1 MTTQDH
7 VTVYA
12 GTARGQVLI
21 PPSKSIAHR
30 ALICAALCPPGSVS
44 RLSYMPCNEDID
56 ATIDGLRALGVN
68 IDEQCGEDNT
78 RVLTVEG
85 CGGEWS
91 PSEIPLGCRESG
103 STMRFLLPLCLLS
116 EGSRTLT
123 GSERLLDRLYPL
135 PTALTQTRRMDRAPS
150 YLEIGEGAR
159 LESGTFYFS
168 QTVTSQWTT
177 GLLMALPLLSGDS
190 VIEFACPPESRSY
203 IDMTL
208 AVLARF
214 GVTAAWL
221 DDRRLQVK
229 GGQTFCPMDM
239 AVDGDASGAA
249 FFHALR
255 VMQPEGEVLDVVCR
269 VSPDVIQ
276 GDAVCPRLLD
286 QIKQRTSDEL
296 PQISLADCP
305 DLGPM
310 LFAAATALGGAIF
323 THTDRLRFKESDRVA
338 AMIEELSK
346 FGARCETSED
356 NGGTIIIHPLPDGLR
371 VPNDIVHGHNDH
383 RIVMSLAVL
392 STCLDAPSSV
402 TIDDAHAVAKS
413 FPDFF
418 DRLHSLGIDYRKKL
432 SAGKESV

>member
-1 MTTQDH
+1 MRHTDR

-12 GTARGQVLI
+12 GTARGQVVM

-30 ALICAALCPPGSVS
+30 ALICAALCPRQSIS

-68 IDEQCGEDNT
+68 IDEHFGEDNT
-78 RVLTVEG
+78 RVLMVEG

-91 PSEIPLGCRESG
+91 PSTTPLGCRESG

-116 EGSRTLT
+116 ESGRTLT

-135 PTALTQTRRMDRAPS
+135 PTALTQIRCMGREPS
-150 YLEIGEGAR
+150 RLVIGEGAR

-214 GVTAAWL
+214 GVTAAWV
-221 DDRRLQVK
+221 DERHLQVK

-239 AVDGDASGAA
+239 AVDSDASGAA

-255 VMQPEGEVLDVVCR
+255 VMQPEQGALNVVSR
-269 VSPDVIQ
+269 LSSDVIQ

-286 QIKQRTSDEL
+286 QIKQRASDEL

-310 LFAAATALGGAIF
+310 LFAAAAVLGGAIF

-338 AMIEELSK
+338 AMVEELSK

-356 NGGTIIIHPLPDGLR
+356 NGGTVIIHPLPDGLKI
-371 VPNDIVHGHNDH
+371 PNDIVHGHNDH

-392 STCLDAPSSV
+392 SACLDTPSSV
-402 TIDDAHAVAKS
+402 TIDDTHAAAKS

-418 DRLHSLGIDYRKKL
+418 DRLRSLGIDCRK
-432 SAGKESV
+432 S